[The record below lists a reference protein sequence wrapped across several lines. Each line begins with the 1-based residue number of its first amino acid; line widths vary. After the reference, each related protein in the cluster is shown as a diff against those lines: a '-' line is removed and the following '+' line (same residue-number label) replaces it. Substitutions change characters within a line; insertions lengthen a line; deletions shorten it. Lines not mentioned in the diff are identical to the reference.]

1 MRNTA
6 CIAALS
12 GKRLG
17 HEAAKPGGLGDHRQ
31 VLQQDR
37 GDALVVV
44 GVGDG
49 EGDLGFVTCAAAGKV
64 LADADERIARLGD
77 EGDVQADVV
86 DRRTPQLVVGNRRSL
101 AEEPKVAGGGIEPL
115 VKRAQALDVRRPGRA
130 DAHRPARRQQ
140 DVTLERSEQRVS
152 HDDPTGGLG
161 DPPSSRLTDATFC
174 VKIAGISQTVA
185 GSEFTGES
193 YEGC

>member
-1 MRNTA
+1 MN
-6 CIAALS
+6 
-12 GKRLG
+12 
-17 HEAAKPGGLGDHRQ
+17 
-31 VLQQDR
+31 
-37 GDALVVV
+37 
-44 GVGDG
+44 
-49 EGDLGFVTCAAAGKV
+49 
-64 LADADERIARLGD
+64 
-77 EGDVQADVV
+77 ADVV
-86 DRRTPQLVVGNRRSL
+86 DRRTPQLVVGDRRSL
-101 AEEPKVAGGGIEPL
+101 AEESKVAGGRVETP

-130 DAHRPARRQQ
+130 DTHRPARRQQ

-185 GSEFTGES
+185 GSVFTGES